1 MYVNQIMYIYI
12 QTKDTHEP
20 QYGMVA
26 LPGVKREKE
35 VVGIKEKGKK
45 GISQGKQ
52 EM

>member
-1 MYVNQIMYIYI
+1 MNHI
-12 QTKDTHEP
+12 
-20 QYGMVA
+20 MVA

-45 GISQGKQ
+45 DISQGKQ